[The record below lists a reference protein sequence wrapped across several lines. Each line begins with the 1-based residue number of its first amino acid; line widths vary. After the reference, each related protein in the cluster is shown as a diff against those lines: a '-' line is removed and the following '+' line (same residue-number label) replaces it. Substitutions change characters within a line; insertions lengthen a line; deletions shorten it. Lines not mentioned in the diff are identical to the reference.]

1 MRNIEGEFFMEN
13 ERILRT
19 SVFGGFKKDDVL
31 QYVEELKKEISA
43 LNEEIKEKAE
53 KLSDLTGKVD
63 ELSVACD
70 AAKTTEE
77 KLSKV
82 QEENSALQAENEN
95 LRKENLAFAKRMATL
110 DEEEKAIEMKA
121 EQVRLSESQLGAA
134 FLDARKYSDEIVTAA
149 NRKAT
154 DTQNDASD
162 SIEAQ
167 AAEIAKLSTDVDTL
181 SDTLTKSV
189 AALHADITALSLKLT
204 KAAQSLKNRKDAEK
218 FVPDISI
225 KIEELDEKLA
235 DVNDAKDANGLTFI
249 HYPSS
254 SDHTNLQTD
263 SVYRFDKTKE
273 G

>member
-1 MRNIEGEFFMEN
+1 MEN

-31 QYVEELKKEISA
+31 KYVEELKKEISA

-53 KLSDLTGKVD
+53 KLSSLTGKVE
-63 ELSVACD
+63 ELSEACED
-70 AAKTTEE
+70 ARATEIELAKTKDEVTVLQTENE
-77 KLSKV
+77 SLR
-82 QEENSALQAENEN
+82 AEN
-95 LRKENLAFAKRMATL
+95 LIFAKRMATL
-110 DEEEKAIEMKA
+110 DEEEKAIEEKA
-121 EQVRLSESQLGAA
+121 EQVKLSEAQLGAA

-154 DTQNDASD
+154 DTQNEASD

-225 KIEELDEKLA
+225 KIEEELGEKIA
-235 DVNDAKDANGLTFI
+235 GITETNDGSGLTFI
-249 HYPSS
+249 HYPSNTDFNEDLNIQS
-254 SDHTNLQTD
+254 D

-273 G
+273 GRA